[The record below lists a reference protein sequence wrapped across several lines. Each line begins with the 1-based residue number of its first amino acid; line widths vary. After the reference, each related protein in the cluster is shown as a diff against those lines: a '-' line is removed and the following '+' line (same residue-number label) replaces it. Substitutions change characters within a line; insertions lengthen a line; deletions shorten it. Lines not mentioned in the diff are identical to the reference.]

1 MSYGTDLMLEAASE
15 NLFLT
20 KFYTDPV
27 RFAFPTQL
35 YFLLQRVQQL
45 LEFRQDDLFRSVYI
59 ADYML
64 EKDRLFA
71 QLTLDQSEFELYC
84 LVYDRVVE
92 TVPQPDLVIYL
103 QAPVSTLARRIERRG
118 LSYEQ
123 DIDQDYLARLAT
135 AYIKFF
141 HRYDRSPLLIIDTDR
156 VNFADD
162 DEHYRLLLER
172 MQEGVT
178 GRQYF
183 NPRSFPG

>member
-1 MSYGTDLMLEAASE
+1 
-15 NLFLT
+15 
-20 KFYTDPV
+20 
-27 RFAFPTQL
+27 
-35 YFLLQRVQQL
+35 
-45 LEFRQDDLFRSVYI
+45 
-59 ADYML
+59 
-64 EKDRLFA
+64 
-71 QLTLDQSEFELYC
+71 LYC

-123 DIDQDYLARLAT
+123 DIDQNYLARLAT

-183 NPRSFPG
+183 NPRSFSG